1 MTKMNKSDYFI
12 YGYGTESPYGEKPI
26 SHVLSELHSHIEDV
40 FDKISDQS
48 TAFSEE
54 EVNGFLKNNQFE
66 AELYTGS
73 ENGEIKK
80 DKMVLVISIK
90 HEIVFDAP
98 LEDIIMEFAEER
110 PTFMKQ
116 YLESLLKKIG
126 ETKSPTIVEEQI
138 VGGL

>member
-1 MTKMNKSDYFI
+1 MTKINISNDFK
-12 YGYGTESPYGEKPI
+12 YGYNTERPYGEESIHSVLMDI
-26 SHVLSELHSHIEDV
+26 SSHLEDV
-40 FDKISDQS
+40 FEKISDQS

-54 EVNGFLKNNQFE
+54 EVNGFLKNNEFDAQ
-66 AELYTGS
+66 LYPFS
-73 ENGEIKK
+73 EN
-80 DKMVLVISIK
+80 DKSDEMILVISAGRDP
-90 HEIVFDAP
+90 VFEVQ